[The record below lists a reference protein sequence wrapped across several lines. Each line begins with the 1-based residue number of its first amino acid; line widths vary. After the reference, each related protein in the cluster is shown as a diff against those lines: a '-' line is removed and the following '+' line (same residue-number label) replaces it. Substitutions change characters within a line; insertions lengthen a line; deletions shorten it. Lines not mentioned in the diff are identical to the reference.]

1 VDELYRMLG
10 KEHEGDLER
19 EALKRQRAAA
29 IGEQRAGEPEATLGD
44 QTGNDVPPLLSR
56 IAAALWRSAR
66 AES

>member
-29 IGEQRAGEPEATLGD
+29 IGKQHGGAPEATFGS
-44 QTGNDVPPLLSR
+44 QTGKDVPPLLSR
-56 IAAALWRSAR
+56 VAAALRRSAR